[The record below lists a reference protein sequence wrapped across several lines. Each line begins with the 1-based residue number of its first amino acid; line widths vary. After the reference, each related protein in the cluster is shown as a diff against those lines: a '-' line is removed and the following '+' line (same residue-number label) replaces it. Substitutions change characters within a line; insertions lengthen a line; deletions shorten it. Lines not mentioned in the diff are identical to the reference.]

1 MYLGYIK
8 TSLRNKR
15 LFTLL
20 SILQVTITI
29 ILIIKVLINLSTIN
43 YREIELK
50 RNLNLDLDNTYQFIV
65 YGNEQG
71 KVELKNE
78 LRKHFDIGSYKYD
91 NQIIKEVMYNDK
103 FINMFDTEEEFINSG
118 VPTLKVDKNIFS
130 ILDINITDGR
140 NLNEEDFDLKNNTI
154 PIIFSE
160 EYKEMMK
167 IGDTITSE
175 GLITEVYEVVGFY
188 NKDIKWLPSND
199 IQFFALEDLGK
210 MGITIPSKE
219 EKESILYE
227 MTINASTYITSD
239 KLSKSE
245 IQNIVNDTNKDYGL
259 NIEVLSI
266 TDILDRFKK
275 ESYPLLIQNIF
286 FSIFMVVSSC
296 LGLASNMS
304 FTIIN
309 RKREFGIRL
318 ANGFRKRDI
327 KLLVISEMLFIT
339 LISTII
345 AMTWKFVELYKDK
358 QLSISEKILVPQFT
372 ISDFIIA
379 ILLVCIIIITA
390 SIIPLRNIDKLQPKE
405 MIGGA
410 E

>member
-29 ILIIKVLINLSTIN
+29 ILIIEVLINVSTIN
-43 YREIELK
+43 YRKVELN

-71 KVELKNE
+71 KVEIKNE
-78 LRKHFDIGSYKYD
+78 LSKHFDIGSYMYD
-91 NQIIKEVMYNDK
+91 NKNIKEIINNDK
-103 FINMFDTEEEFINSG
+103 FINMFNTEKDFINKG
-118 VPTLKVDKNIFS
+118 VPILKVDKNIFS
-130 ILDINITDGR
+130 LLDIDITDGR
-140 NLNEEDFDLKNNTI
+140 SLNEEDFYFKNNSI

-160 EYKEMMK
+160 EYKEIVS
-167 IGDTITSE
+167 IGDVISYEGLTSE
-175 GLITEVYEVVGFY
+175 SYEVVGFY
-188 NKDIKWLPSND
+188 DKDIKWLPAND
-199 IQFFALEDLGK
+199 IHFFALEDLGK
-210 MGITIPSKE
+210 MGITIPSNK
-219 EKESILYE
+219 EKESTFYE
-227 MTINASTYITSD
+227 RTINSSTYITSD
-239 KLSKSE
+239 KLSKNE
-245 IQNIVNDTNKDYGL
+245 IQSIVNNANKDYEL

-266 TDILDRFKK
+266 TDIVDRFKK
-275 ESYPLLIQNIF
+275 DNYPLIIQMIF
-286 FSIFMVVSSC
+286 FSIFMVISSC

-304 FTIIN
+304 FTIMN

-318 ANGFRKRDI
+318 ANGFRKKDI

-339 LISTII
+339 LVSTVI
-345 AMTWKFVELYKDK
+345 AMVWKFVELYKDK
-358 QLSISEKILVPQFT
+358 QLSIAEKILVPQFT

-379 ILLVCIIIITA
+379 ILLVCIIIIIA

-405 MIGGA
+405 MIGGT